1 MFHKV
6 GKHVKGLKLEELN
19 VLGEMKS
26 WSAMVGGMDIAGTA
40 YCRVLYTALRSL
52 DLKIWKVFSKGVAS
66 SELCVLK
73 ITLPCREENTGTNR
87 NRLASGYA
95 VAQMGDDNG
104 LD

>member
-52 DLKIWKVFSKGVAS
+52 DLKI
-66 SELCVLK
+66 
-73 ITLPCREENTGTNR
+73 
-87 NRLASGYA
+87 
-95 VAQMGDDNG
+95 
-104 LD
+104 